1 LKSFFIINCFT
12 SFSHDVL
19 IIAYFKTVY
28 FMADN
33 ILTHAD
39 RYRVYGLLPDAVAPV
54 LKRLTA
60 NGLGFVKEGVGAF
73 CALIELS
80 PVVGVAFRENRAE
93 LRGIVIKHYEE
104 LLTKG
109 FDPNHIERISVT
121 VTQLVRFGADM
132 RVLFAAGSHIGHAAS
147 KQHARRFALPG
158 NSILSDISIL
168 QRILTCDGAMALSL
182 NQSEASRHE
191 RERSDQISQEF
202 AVFQTSVD
210 SVSAKLFEASKTVDD
225 AAKIVSSAAAGA
237 LEKSRIAADAAEEGN
252 NSLTASATSTE
263 ELSHAT
269 SELER
274 RSETGRQAV
283 SGAEVAVAGARGAI
297 ADLQNAAGKIGSIV
311 GLISSIAEQTNLLA
325 LNATIEAARAGDAG
339 RGFAVVA
346 QEVKALAS
354 QTTKATQEIVAQIA
368 AVQDGTSRSVQEIG
382 AIGTAMDRLSM
393 NAGEVASAVSQQ
405 NMLTAELSRNLHET
419 VKQVIA
425 ASEGY
430 MSASMLIE
438 NTSNE
443 TRHLQDAMKTLAV
456 IGDDLRRDVDRFA
469 ASLKAA

>member
-1 LKSFFIINCFT
+1 
-12 SFSHDVL
+12 
-19 IIAYFKTVY
+19 
-28 FMADN
+28 MATN
-33 ILTHAD
+33 ILTHTD
-39 RYRVYGLLPDAVAPV
+39 RYRVYGLLPETIAPA
-54 LKRLTA
+54 LKRLSV
-60 NGLGFVKEGVGAF
+60 NGLGFVKEGVEAF
-73 CALIELS
+73 CALIEVS
-80 PVVGVAFRENRAE
+80 PVVGVAFREHRAE
-93 LRGIVIKHYEE
+93 LQSIIIKHYEE
-104 LLTKG
+104 LLTNG
-109 FDPNHIERISVT
+109 FDTQHLDRTTST
-121 VTQLVRFGADM
+121 VSKLVGYGADM
-132 RVLFAAGSHIGHAAS
+132 RVFFAAGSHIGYAAA

-158 NSILSDISIL
+158 NSILADVSML
-168 QRILTCDGAMALSL
+168 HRILTCDAAMALSL
-182 NQSEASRHE
+182 NQFEASRHDSE
-191 RERSDQISQEF
+191 RNALIEKEF
-202 AVFQTSVD
+202 ALFQTSVD
-210 SVSAKLFEASKTVDD
+210 SVSAKLFDASKTVDD
-225 AAKIVSSAAAGA
+225 AAKVVSAAAEGA
-237 LEKSRIAADAAEEGN
+237 LQKSRLAADAAEEGN
-252 NSLTASATSTE
+252 NNLTASATSTE

-283 SGAEVAVAGARGAI
+283 SGAETAVLGARNAI

-368 AVQDGTSRSVQEIG
+368 AVQDGTSRSVVEIG
-382 AIGTAMDRLSM
+382 AIGTAMDRLSV
-393 NAGEVASAVSQQ
+393 NAGEIASAVSQQ
-405 NMLTAELSRNLHET
+405 NVLTAELSRNLHET

-430 MSASMLIE
+430 MSASTQIE

-443 TRHLQDAMKTLAV
+443 TRHLQEAMQMLAV
-456 IGDDLRRDVDRFA
+456 VGDGLRRDVDRFA

>member
-1 LKSFFIINCFT
+1 
-12 SFSHDVL
+12 
-19 IIAYFKTVY
+19 
-28 FMADN
+28 MADN
-33 ILTHAD
+33 ILTHND
-39 RYRVYGLLPDAVAPV
+39 RYRVYGLLPETIAPV
-54 LKRLTA
+54 LKRLTT
-60 NGLGFVKEGVGAF
+60 NGLGFVKEGVEAF

-80 PVVGVAFRENRAE
+80 PAVGAAFRENRAE
-93 LRGIVIKHYEE
+93 LTKIIITHYEE

-109 FDPNHIERISVT
+109 FDAHHFDRSHAT
-121 VTQLVRFGADM
+121 VTQLVQFGADM
-132 RVLFAAGSHIGHAAS
+132 RVFFAAGSHIGHAAS
-147 KQHARRFALPG
+147 KQHARRFVLPG
-158 NSILSDISIL
+158 NSILADISL
-168 QRILTCDGAMALSL
+168 LHRVLTCDAAMALSL
-182 NQSEASRHE
+182 NQVEAHRHD
-191 RERSDQISQEF
+191 RERHAQIGQEF
-202 AVFQTSVD
+202 TLFQTSVD
-210 SVSAKLFEASKTVDD
+210 GVAAKLLDASKTVDD
-225 AAKIVSSAAAGA
+225 AAKVVASAAAGA
-237 LEKSRIAADAAEEGN
+237 LEKSRIAANAAEEGN
-252 NSLTASATSTE
+252 NNLTASATSTE

-297 ADLQNAAGKIGSIV
+297 ADLQSAAAKIGSIV

-382 AIGTAMDRLSM
+382 AIGTAMDRLSL
-393 NAGEVASAVSQQ
+393 NAEEVASAVSQQ

-430 MSASMLIE
+430 MSASALIE